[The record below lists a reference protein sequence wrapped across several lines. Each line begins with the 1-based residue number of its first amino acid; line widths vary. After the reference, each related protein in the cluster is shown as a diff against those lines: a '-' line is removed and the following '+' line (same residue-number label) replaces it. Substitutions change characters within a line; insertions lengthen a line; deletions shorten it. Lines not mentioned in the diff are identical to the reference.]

1 MKLMLELSR
10 IFNSMEVHT
19 VNNLHNTAAILS
31 SLQGAASVAAAAS
44 VANPS
49 PSPKKKAAN
58 AGSASAKQSSTEAA
72 ILEQLSKQQQQ
83 QQQPVAN
90 LSRDCES
97 PSSSNSELGQDFAEL
112 QDMNGSLTGSG
123 SVGKS
128 NGSLS
133 GASSTNSAPA
143 VGSGSAA
150 AGSGTAN
157 ANANN
162 SSSINGTQASGV
174 IAAHLKKRIS
184 SSRTPTRKAHRIKF
198 YRNGDRFYPGITIPV
213 SNERYRSFE
222 SLYEDLTRLLEE
234 NVKIPGAV
242 RAIYN
247 MSGKKV
253 SGLRKKVENPI
264 NKFRPFPLDHSP
276 G

>member
-1 MKLMLELSR
+1 MEFSR
-10 IFNSMEVHT
+10 IFNSMEVQT

-31 SLQGAASVAAAAS
+31 SLQGTA
-44 VANPS
+44 ANPS
-49 PSPKKKAAN
+49 PSPKKMAAN

-72 ILEQLSKQQQQ
+72 ILEQLNKQQQQ
-83 QQQPVAN
+83 QKQQQVAN

-97 PSSSNSELGQDFAEL
+97 PSSSNSELEKEFEL

-133 GASSTNSAPA
+133 GASSTNSAPPGGNA
-143 VGSGSAA
+143 VASSGV
-150 AGSGTAN
+150 AN
-157 ANANN
+157 ANATNN
-162 SSSINGTQASGV
+162 TGSTNGAQSSNT
-174 IAAHLKKRIS
+174 IAAQLKKRIS

-242 RAIYN
+242 RTIYN
-247 MSGKKV
+247 MCGKKV
-253 SGLRKKVENPI
+253 SRTANCREI
-264 NKFRPFPLDHSP
+264 NSYL
-276 G
+276 

>member
-83 QQQPVAN
+83 QQPMAN

-133 GASSTNSAPA
+133 GASSTNSAPP
-143 VGSGSAA
+143 VGSGAAA
-150 AGSGTAN
+150 AGSGAAN

-162 SSSINGTQASGV
+162 SNSINGTQASSV

-253 SGLRKKVENPI
+253 GGLKKSRE
-264 NKFRPFPLDHSP
+264 SYS
-276 G
+276 

>member
-1 MKLMLELSR
+1 MLELSR

-49 PSPKKKAAN
+49 PSPSPKKTVAN
-58 AGSASAKQSSTEAA
+58 AGSASGKQSSTEAA

-83 QQQPVAN
+83 QQVAN

-133 GASSTNSAPA
+133 GASSTHSAPSG
-143 VGSGSAA
+143 GSGAAAAVAA
-150 AGSGTAN
+150 AGTGAAN

-162 SSSINGTQASGV
+162 SSSTNGTQPSTV
-174 IAAHLKKRIS
+174 IGAHLKKRIS

-247 MSGKKV
+247 MCGKKV
-253 SGLRKKVENPI
+253 SRIRRKLE
-264 NKFRPFPLDHSP
+264 
-276 G
+276 

>member
-83 QQQPVAN
+83 QQPVAN

-133 GASSTNSAPA
+133 GASSTNSAPP
-143 VGSGSAA
+143 VGSGAAA
-150 AGSGTAN
+150 AGSGAAN

-162 SSSINGTQASGV
+162 SSSINGTQASNV

-253 SGLRKKVENPI
+253 SGLRIKVENPI
-264 NKFRPFPLDHSP
+264 YKFRPFLLDHSP

>member
-49 PSPKKKAAN
+49 PSPSPKKTVAN

-83 QQQPVAN
+83 QQQQVAN

-133 GASSTNSAPA
+133 GTSSTHSVPPG
-143 VGSGSAA
+143 GSGAA
-150 AGSGTAN
+150 AAVTGTGAAN

-162 SSSINGTQASGV
+162 CSSTNGTQPIAV
-174 IAAHLKKRIS
+174 IGAHLKKRIS

-253 SGLRKKVENPI
+253 SRIRSKT
-264 NKFRPFPLDHSP
+264 
-276 G
+276 

>member
-1 MKLMLELSR
+1 MLELSR

-83 QQQPVAN
+83 QQQQPVAN

-143 VGSGSAA
+143 VGSGAA
-150 AGSGTAN
+150 PAGSGAAN

-162 SSSINGTQASGV
+162 STSINGTQASSV

-253 SGLRKKVENPI
+253 SGLRKQLENPI
-264 NKFRPFPLDHSP
+264 YNICPSPLDHSP